1 MAESERRRNYR
12 YNRVMIESARI
23 LDPQFSDAVVYLT
36 GAQIELLRNVTQYL
50 NRLETYV
57 TEYAD
62 GYYLAPTAEDYDS
75 ILEIVADLEETLMGN
90 PNTLWGYKETYRDS
104 NAWPDASA
112 GTQHLTFDAIPA
124 GSVGILEGLSFKND
138 DTVLTRVIVKLMR
151 DSEEYALVDIANPTA
166 DVWHCYSFDKTMEA
180 GDYIE
185 IEMQGV
191 VLNDYLR
198 WQMLGCL
205 MDVPT

>member
-1 MAESERRRNYR
+1 MSESTRRRKYR
-12 YNRVMIESARI
+12 YDRVLIESARI
-23 LDPQFSDAVVYLT
+23 LSPQFDDAVLYFT
-36 GAQIELLRNVTQYL
+36 GAQIEMLRNVSQYL

-57 TEYAD
+57 TEYAS
-62 GYYLAPTAEDYDS
+62 GYYLAPTVEDYES

-104 NAWPDASA
+104 NAWPDAGA
-112 GTQHLTFDAIPA
+112 GTQHLTFDSIPS
-124 GSVGILEGLSFKND
+124 GSVGILEGVAFKND

-151 DSEEYALVDIANPTA
+151 DSEEYALVDIASPAAN
-166 DVWHCYSFDKTMEA
+166 VWHCYSFDKTMEA

-185 IEMQGV
+185 VEMQGV
-191 VLNDYLR
+191 ILNDYLR

-205 MDVPT
+205 MDVP